1 MTDMG
6 ENAAETIRILLV
18 DDHDVVREGL
28 RALLSAEP
36 DFEVIGSARSGPEA
50 MEMIQALTPD
60 VMLMDITMEGMDGL
74 EVTRRVKACC
84 GDAVKVLALTIH
96 EGQDYFFAML
106 HAGASGYVPKR
117 AASDDLVQA
126 IRAVAR
132 GEIYL
137 HPSVAG
143 ALVQDFLE
151 GYDPLLAEKR
161 EALPRLTD
169 REREVLTLIGEG
181 LRNQDI
187 AERLAISPKTVS
199 RHRENILR
207 KLNLDTRADLIRYA
221 ITMGLIE

>member
-1 MTDMG
+1 MD
-6 ENAAETIRILLV
+6 ETTHAPIRILLV
-18 DDHDVVREGL
+18 DDHDVVRDGL
-28 RALLSAEP
+28 RALLSIEP
-36 DFEVIGSARSGPEA
+36 DFEVVGTASSGQEA
-50 MEMIQALTPD
+50 IDQVQSVAPD
-60 VMLMDITMEGMDGL
+60 VVLMDITMESMDGL
-74 EVTRRVKACC
+74 EATRRVKQCC
-84 GDAVKVLALTIH
+84 ESVKVLALTIH

-117 AASDDLVQA
+117 AASEDLVQA

-137 HPSVAG
+137 HPTVAG
-143 ALVQDFLE
+143 ALVQDFLSSH
-151 GYDPLLAEKR
+151 DPQADSKR
-161 EALPRLTD
+161 EALARLTA
-169 REREVLTLIGEG
+169 REREVLVLIGEG

-221 ITMGLIE
+221 ITLDLID

>member
-1 MTDMG
+1 M
-6 ENAAETIRILLV
+6 LV

-28 RALLSAEP
+28 HALLSAAA
-36 DFEVIGSARSGPEA
+36 DFEVVATAGSGQEA
-50 MEMIQALTPD
+50 LDQLLQVQPD
-60 VMLMDITMEGMDGL
+60 VVVMDITMPDMDGL
-74 EVTRRVKACC
+74 EATRQIKACC
-84 GDAVKVLALTIH
+84 DSVRVLALTIH

-106 HAGASGYVPKR
+106 QAGASGYVPKR
-117 AASDDLVQA
+117 AASEDLVQA

-137 HPSVAG
+137 HPTVAG
-143 ALVQDFLE
+143 ALVHDFLE
-151 GYDPLLAEKR
+151 SHDPDMNEKR
-161 EALPRLTD
+161 DALQRLTD

-207 KLNLDTRADLIRYA
+207 KLNLDTRGDLIRYA
-221 ITMGLIE
+221 ITMGLID

>member
-1 MTDMG
+1 MG
-6 ENAAETIRILLV
+6 EHEDEKIHILLV

-28 RALLSAEP
+28 KALLSNEP
-36 DFEVIGSARSGPEA
+36 DFEVVGSARSGQEA
-50 MEMIQALTPD
+50 LDLVPVVIPD
-60 VMLMDITMEGMDGL
+60 VVVMDITMEGMDGL
-74 EVTRRVKACC
+74 EATRRVKACC
-84 GDAVKVLALTIH
+84 EAVKVLALTIH

-117 AASDDLVQA
+117 AASEDLVQA

-137 HPSVAG
+137 HSSVAG
-143 ALVQDFLE
+143 ALVKDFLD
-151 GYDPLLAEKR
+151 GYDPKLSEKR
-161 EALPRLTD
+161 DALPRLTE

-221 ITMGLIE
+221 IAMGLID